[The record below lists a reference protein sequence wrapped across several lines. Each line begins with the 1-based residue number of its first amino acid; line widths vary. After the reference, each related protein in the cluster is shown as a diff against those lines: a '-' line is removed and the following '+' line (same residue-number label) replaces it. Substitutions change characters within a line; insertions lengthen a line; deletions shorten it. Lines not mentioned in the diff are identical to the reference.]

1 MTPIKVTAIRKIAR
15 PPVVHDI
22 TVEDNHNLYVR
33 NEISQTP
40 ILAHNCL
47 DENIKQLQKHGT
59 AQYNLGQIAR
69 NYGITWYDTAD
80 FGKDDRHTIRDRP
93 LDHAV
98 LSYCAADVQAPF
110 AIQELQLARAR
121 ALKHQGRSYEPTF
134 RRFVVTQMNNLV
146 KIESYMEG
154 RGVYVDSP
162 WLRQLQLKTG
172 PLEKL
177 KAELTL
183 KLRESKMAQRANAK
197 MMEAKGIPKNS
208 LWGNSQW
215 VLDLNKPADK
225 QCLFIDVLGL
235 EPIAHGKNGAP
246 SINKF
251 FLAKYKETPD
261 VATFSEVS
269 GLEKLGNTYVSKFA
283 RLRREDPDMKADGRL
298 RPSFGFTD
306 TVTGRSNSYDP
317 SLQQIPSRGK
327 HAKLIKKLFIAEPG
341 KMLVKMDYSA
351 HEIRVWSIISGDE
364 KLGALFQQG
373 RDLRQK
379 WRATEK
385 EKYKDLLDSVGDI
398 HKLNCQLFFG
408 TDPKEVTKEQRDA
421 VKSLVFGSIY
431 GMGPGTL
438 ANNLKRDKQFVIDL
452 LEMFFK
458 RYSKASAWLKA
469 SKQHAIDH
477 NYVQSP
483 PGRRRNMYAHLY
495 EGAGALE
502 AAAKRMASNSPIQG
516 WSADM
521 AHTAATL
528 FLYHFPRVVEAMQLG
543 PVDTTMGGISVMVHD
558 SIEGDFRYDLWLV
571 ALQVMQWCATRGC
584 MNYYEHHFGIKF
596 TVPLEVEFELG
607 PDDASL
613 EKWDWSR
620 TSLDTIIETSFVNQ
634 KLIFADLDIKAAKKQ
649 LLAPRNNKK
658 LMSYLD
664 KHYPILA

>member
-1 MTPIKVTAIRKIAR
+1 
-15 PPVVHDI
+15 
-22 TVEDNHNLYVR
+22 
-33 NEISQTP
+33 
-40 ILAHNCL
+40 
-47 DENIKQLQKHGT
+47 
-59 AQYNLGQIAR
+59 
-69 NYGITWYDTAD
+69 
-80 FGKDDRHTIRDRP
+80 
-93 LDHAV
+93 
-98 LSYCAADVQAPF
+98 
-110 AIQELQLARAR
+110 
-121 ALKHQGRSYEPTF
+121 
-134 RRFVVTQMNNLV
+134 
-146 KIESYMEG
+146 
-154 RGVYVDSP
+154 
-162 WLRQLQLKTG
+162 
-172 PLEKL
+172 
-177 KAELTL
+177 
-183 KLRESKMAQRANAK
+183 
-197 MMEAKGIPKNS
+197 
-208 LWGNSQW
+208 
-215 VLDLNKPADK
+215 
-225 QCLFIDVLGL
+225 
-235 EPIAHGKNGAP
+235 
-246 SINKF
+246 
-251 FLAKYKETPD
+251 
-261 VATFSEVS
+261 
-269 GLEKLGNTYVSKFA
+269 
-283 RLRREDPDMKADGRL
+283 
-298 RPSFGFTD
+298 
-306 TVTGRSNSYDP
+306 
-317 SLQQIPSRGK
+317 
-327 HAKLIKKLFIAEPG
+327 
-341 KMLVKMDYSA
+341 
-351 HEIRVWSIISGDE
+351 
-364 KLGALFQQG
+364 
-373 RDLRQK
+373 
-379 WRATEK
+379 
-385 EKYKDLLDSVGDI
+385 
-398 HKLNCQLFFG
+398 
-408 TDPKEVTKEQRDA
+408 
-421 VKSLVFGSIY
+421 
-431 GMGPGTL
+431 
-438 ANNLKRDKQFVIDL
+438 
-452 LEMFFK
+452 MFFK